1 MITSLALSG
10 CGTFRLY
17 SDVRDKQG
25 AAAKKAWEEVD
36 LKEIVTTERSNLN
49 KLLEAELETQD
60 RLAAGI
66 RNHTLRNMV
75 DSKTLD
81 EGLVQRVDRRLNELA
96 GTRTTPPPT
105 LGPRALVRQSLDE
118 REQQRAAELSLAG
131 TFAPTLRENA
141 AAGLLTLAGG
151 YSPPA
156 IMKWLVSASQIDAAE
171 MGAVLKRMRELSAAA
186 AKPYASFGD
195 PERIENCLAAI
206 RG

>member
-1 MITSLALSG
+1 MRNFGLQ
-10 CGTFRLY
+10 RR
-17 SDVRDKQG
+17 RDEAGPPRRKH
-25 AAAKKAWEEVD
+25 KEVD

-96 GTRTTPPPT
+96 GTRSKTPPT
-105 LGPRALVRQSLDE
+105 LGPRALLRQSLDE

-131 TFAPTLRENA
+131 TCPT
-141 AAGLLTLAGG
+141 
-151 YSPPA
+151 
-156 IMKWLVSASQIDAAE
+156 
-171 MGAVLKRMRELSAAA
+171 
-186 AKPYASFGD
+186 
-195 PERIENCLAAI
+195 
-206 RG
+206 